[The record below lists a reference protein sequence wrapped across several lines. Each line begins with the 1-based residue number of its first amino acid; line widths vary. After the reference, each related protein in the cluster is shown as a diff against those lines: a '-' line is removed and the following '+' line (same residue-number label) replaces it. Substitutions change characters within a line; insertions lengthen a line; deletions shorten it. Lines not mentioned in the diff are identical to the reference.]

1 MSQSSQGWVLRSS
14 DLYFSL
20 FMTQVESR
28 LFQKEKLKY
37 LNHIQDR
44 PFQKGKGA
52 KRPPPYDFP
61 HIFYN
66 YETWHNF
73 TLSKEDPKHI

>member
-1 MSQSSQGWVLRSS
+1 MSQNCQGWILRSS

-20 FMTQVESR
+20 FMTQVEST

-44 PFQKGKGA
+44 LFRRGRGQKG
-52 KRPPPYDFP
+52 PLPMIFS

-73 TLSKEDPKHI
+73 TLSKEDPNHI